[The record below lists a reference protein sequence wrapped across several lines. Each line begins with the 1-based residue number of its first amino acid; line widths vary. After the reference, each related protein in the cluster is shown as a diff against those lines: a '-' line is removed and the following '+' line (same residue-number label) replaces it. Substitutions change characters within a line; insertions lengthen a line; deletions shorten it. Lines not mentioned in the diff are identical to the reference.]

1 MAVLLAACGPTI
13 PPIPTSAP
21 TSSPPPETPRPSQGA
36 FVPTAYPPSDDA
48 PCAQAKPPDTEHAAY
63 RGDLKRIVAKDALT
77 VAFELCG
84 PDVAFPAKVASPALA
99 INDTSWLR
107 SHVSTTG
114 SGAQPIES
122 QVDGTG
128 PYRLESWDRG
138 TQISLA
144 RNDSYWGTLAKNER
158 LIVRWSGDSAAR
170 VAELQNGTVDGIDGI
185 DPAGVATVAGD
196 VSLQAEPRAGQD
208 IVYLGFDS
216 PDPPLAN
223 EQVRQAIAGGLDR
236 ATIVKNDFPPGA
248 EVASH
253 YTPCEV
259 PHGCAGG
266 DWYDYDPTQA
276 RELLTAAGFQ
286 TGFATTL
293 YYSVTPTRSMPDPG
307 AVASEIQSELLINLG
322 IQVALVAMPEAAY
335 RVGVDAGTLDGMH
348 LVDRVGPY
356 PDPTA
361 YLDPLFAAG
370 ATAEFGPPFAD
381 IDKALAA
388 GRASVAEDKREAAY
402 AKVND
407 LLRRHVP
414 MIPIGRAA
422 GATAY
427 RADVDGAQ
435 ASPLGLER
443 FAAMTPGDRRQF
455 VWLTTGE
462 PSGLYCA
469 DGSDPVAELVCSQ
482 LMEGLYGFSP
492 GGAAT
497 VPALATRCDP
507 NAALTVWTC
516 HLQHGI
522 LFHDGS
528 LLDANDVV
536 LSFAAE
542 WDAEHPLHRGQEAR
556 FDAFVKRFG
565 GFLNAPAAP
574 GS

>member
-1 MAVLLAACGPTI
+1 M
-13 PPIPTSAP
+13 
-21 TSSPPPETPRPSQGA
+21 
-36 FVPTAYPPSDDA
+36 
-48 PCAQAKPPDTEHAAY
+48 
-63 RGDLKRIVAKDALT
+63 
-77 VAFELCG
+77 
-84 PDVAFPAKVASPALA
+84 
-99 INDTSWLR
+99 R
-107 SHVSTTG
+107 SHVASTG
-114 SGAQPIES
+114 SGPQPIET
-122 QVDGTG
+122 QVNGTG

-144 RNDSYWGTLAKNER
+144 RNDSYWGSVAKNER
-158 LIVRWSGDSAAR
+158 LIVRWDGDSAAR

-208 IVYLGFDS
+208 VVYLGFDS

-223 EQVRQAIAGGLDR
+223 EQVRRAIAAGLDR
-236 ATIVKNDFPPGA
+236 ASIVKDDLPPGA

-253 YTPCEV
+253 YTPCDV

-286 TGFATTL
+286 TGFPTTL

-307 AVASEIQSELLINLG
+307 AVAGEIQSELLINLG
-322 IQVALVAMPEAAY
+322 IQVALVAMPDAAY
-335 RVGVDAGTLDGMH
+335 RAAVDAGTLDGMH

-356 PDPTA
+356 PDPSA
-361 YLDPLFAAG
+361 YLDPLFATG
-370 ATAEFGPPFAD
+370 ASAEFGTPFAD

-388 GRASVAEDKREAAY
+388 GRASVADGQAWSTAY

-407 LLRRHVP
+407 LLRLHVP

-435 ASPLGLER
+435 ASPFGLER

-455 VWLTTGE
+455 VWLTTAE

-492 GGAAT
+492 GNAA
-497 VPALATRCDP
+497 PAHALATRCDP
-507 NAALTVWTC
+507 NTAMTVWTC
-516 HLQHGI
+516 HLQHDV
-522 LFHDGS
+522 LFDDGS
-528 LLDANDVV
+528 ILDANDVV
-536 LSFAAE
+536 LSFAVQ
-542 WDAEHPLHRGQEAR
+542 WDADHPLHRGQDGQ
-556 FDAFVKRFG
+556 FDPFAARFG
-565 GFLNAPAAP
+565 GFLNAPAVP